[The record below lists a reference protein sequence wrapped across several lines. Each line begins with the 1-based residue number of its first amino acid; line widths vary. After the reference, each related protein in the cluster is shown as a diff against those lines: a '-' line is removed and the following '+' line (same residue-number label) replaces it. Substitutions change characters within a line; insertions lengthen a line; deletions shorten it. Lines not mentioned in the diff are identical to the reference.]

1 MSSES
6 IKSVSQYVEEVCNA
20 TKKCKNFY
28 PIVNEAPL
36 FRGQPDTAFELL
48 PSIGRGRKSEIDVTI
63 LNEERNLIDMAKFRM
78 PSIFTNDLKPVE
90 LLAMLQHHGIP
101 TRLLDVTE
109 NALVALYFACC
120 DEKCM
125 NKNGEVIV
133 FKDTQRTVGNYPI
146 IEAIADTYRLCRGTW
161 IRPKEFFQNAQNMDY
176 FAEQKYLLQLMNN
189 NKRDNK
195 DASFI
200 SDYDSWLLGIANNP
214 LFIYAPFTNLR
225 QRMQQG
231 RYILFPNAIDKEND
245 TVIIKDLIRP
255 ISKDSECVV
264 ARIQIAAEDK
274 ENILRELKFFGIS
287 RQTLFPDNVDIVC
300 DEIKKAAYNKIQ
312 DKN

>member
-1 MSSES
+1 M
-6 IKSVSQYVEEVCNA
+6 
-20 TKKCKNFY
+20 
-28 PIVNEAPL
+28 
-36 FRGQPDTAFELL
+36 
-48 PSIGRGRKSEIDVTI
+48 
-63 LNEERNLIDMAKFRM
+63 
-78 PSIFTNDLKPVE
+78 
-90 LLAMLQHHGIP
+90 
-101 TRLLDVTE
+101 TE

-120 DEKCM
+120 DEKCT

-161 IRPKEFFQNAQNMDY
+161 ISPKEFFQNAQNMDY
-176 FAEQKYLLQLMNN
+176 FAEQKYLLQLMSK
-189 NKRDNK
+189 NKHDNK

-200 SDYDSWLLGIANNP
+200 SGFDNWLLEIVNSP

-231 RYILFPNAIDKEND
+231 RYILFPNAVFKEKD
-245 TVIIKDLIRP
+245 AVIIKHFIQP
-255 ISKDSECVV
+255 ISKDNECVV
-264 ARIQIAAEDK
+264 ARIQIAAEEK

-300 DEIKKAAYNKIQ
+300 DEIRKSAYNKIQ
-312 DKN
+312 DIN

>member
-1 MSSES
+1 M
-6 IKSVSQYVEEVCNA
+6 
-20 TKKCKNFY
+20 
-28 PIVNEAPL
+28 
-36 FRGQPDTAFELL
+36 
-48 PSIGRGRKSEIDVTI
+48 
-63 LNEERNLIDMAKFRM
+63 
-78 PSIFTNDLKPVE
+78 
-90 LLAMLQHHGIP
+90 
-101 TRLLDVTE
+101 TE

-120 DEKCM
+120 DEKCT

-176 FAEQKYLLQLMNN
+176 FAEQKYLLQLMSN

-200 SDYDSWLLGIANNP
+200 SGFDSWLLGIANNP